1 MNEIME
7 RVRAGRLIAIVRGL
21 DGRHIPGLAGALL
34 AGGISMLEIAF
45 DQTRPETWNE
55 TGEAIKCVSREFGGR
70 ILVGAGTVMTAKQLE
85 VACDAGAGY
94 IISPDVNTEIIRE
107 TKRLGLVS
115 FPGAFTPTECV
126 TAYNAG
132 ADAVKLFPAG
142 RLGADYIKAIRAPLS
157 HIPMLAVGGVSQ
169 KNAADFIK
177 AGCIGLGVGGMLV
190 NREWAANGEYDKIT
204 ALAREYV
211 KAVE

>member
-7 RVRAGRLIAIVRGL
+7 RVRTGRLIAIVRGL

-45 DQTRPETWNE
+45 DQTRPETWKE
-55 TGEAIKCVSREFGGR
+55 TGEAIKSVSREFGGR
-70 ILVGAGTVMTAKQLE
+70 ILVGAGTVMTATQLE

>member
-45 DQTRPETWNE
+45 DQTRPETWKE
-55 TGEAIKCVSREFGGR
+55 TGEAIKSVSREFGGR